1 MSEKKINTKLT
12 LKQKITLEYI
22 DWFIKEHGYSP
33 TYREIGEELG
43 IDVAAAFKRVTN
55 LVIKG
60 YVTEMPGKFRT
71 LKVVKW
77 YD

>member
-33 TYREIGEELG
+33 TYREIAEELD
-43 IDVAAAFKRVTN
+43 INVAAAFKRVTN

-60 YVTEMPGKFRT
+60 YVTETPGKFRT
-71 LKVVKW
+71 LKVVKM

>member
-12 LKQKITLEYI
+12 LKQKMTLECL

-33 TYREIGEELG
+33 TYRELGELLNV
-43 IDVAAAFKRVTN
+43 DVASAFKRVTN
-55 LVIKG
+55 LIIKG
-60 YVTEMPGKFRT
+60 YVSETSGKFRT
-71 LKVVKW
+71 LKVIKW